1 MFQEGEAIFY
11 RTSVLALE
19 SKHDFC
25 MKDAIPAQEEFRGL
39 LEAFPTLSAIVEER
53 LTTVAQVAVFRPT
66 SGCDGG
72 GMAEARVFGGAG
84 EEGSRV
90 RWVFR

>member
-1 MFQEGEAIFY
+1 
-11 RTSVLALE
+11 
-19 SKHDFC
+19 

-53 LTTVAQVAVFRPT
+53 LTTVAQVAVFRPA
-66 SGCDGG
+66 SGGDGG
-72 GMAEARVFGGAG
+72 GAAEFGGAG

-90 RWVFR
+90 RWVLSYSLDGSMSFSGGATCVRT